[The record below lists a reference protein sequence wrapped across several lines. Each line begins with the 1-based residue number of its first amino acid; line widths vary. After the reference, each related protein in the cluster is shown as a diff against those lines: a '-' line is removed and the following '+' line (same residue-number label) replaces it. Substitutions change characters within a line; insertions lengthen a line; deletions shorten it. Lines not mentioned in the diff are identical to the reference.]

1 MPKYTDTKRQQNKE
15 KKKKKLQHNMK
26 QGAMALHNSQK
37 TIKKMAIVSSY
48 LSVITLNI
56 NRLNFSKDI
65 G

>member
-15 KKKKKLQHNMK
+15 KKKLQHNMK

-48 LSVITLNI
+48 LSVIKLNI